1 VDSKCTG
8 ERMQKKNSILKSQLS
23 QRVLAYILLC
33 SSIFSIC
40 STTVQLYVDYRYDLK
55 ALEARFKVIE
65 QSHIPSMATS
75 LWDFNRPLVEQQIQ
89 GVVNLKDIKLVK
101 VITDFGDDF
110 SFGNKDVVATRL
122 VEYPIFFGE
131 KNEIGKLQVYAN
143 YDDIYE
149 SLSQKAAFIIMSEFI
164 KIFIVSL
171 VIIFIVHLLIT
182 RHIFRITDYSRQL
195 GTDNLNEGLYLVNRS
210 RHKDELDYLVDA
222 INDMRLKLKA
232 DIVKLESAENSLTTL
247 NAELEGKV
255 LDRTKKLAESNLQ
268 LQDSLDDLTL
278 AKNQL
283 VQSEK
288 MASLG
293 QLVAGV
299 AHEVNTPLGISVTS
313 VTALKEKLDDLS
325 FAVQENKLTKS
336 LLVKNL
342 NTIEQY
348 QQIIERSLNK
358 SVELIQSF
366 KSVAVEQHT
375 DPKLKINLAQHVKDV
390 VNTVKTMFKH
400 KQYTINMVVN
410 KNFNFV
416 SFPSAWNQILT
427 NFLMNSHL
435 HGFEDKQE
443 GVISIVFLED
453 DEFLTLTYTDNG
465 KGLSEEVKDK
475 VFDPFVTTKRG
486 CGGTGLGLNIVFNLI
501 DSKLG
506 GTVKVVEVEQGCCFE
521 VRVPIN
527 IPQKTSAKDYSLL

>member
-1 VDSKCTG
+1 
-8 ERMQKKNSILKSQLS
+8 MHKKNTILTNKLS
-23 QRVLAYILLC
+23 QRVLAYILFC
-33 SSIFSIC
+33 SSILSLC
-40 STTVQLYVDYRYDLK
+40 STTVQLYVDYRDDLK
-55 ALEARFKVIE
+55 ALEARFEVIE
-65 QSHIPSMATS
+65 TSHIPSMATS
-75 LWDFNRPLVEQQIQ
+75 LWDFNRVLVEQQIQ
-89 GVVNLKDIKLVK
+89 GVVNLRDIKFVK
-101 VITDFGDDF
+101 LITGFGDEY
-110 SFGNKDVVATRL
+110 SFGDKDVEATRF
-122 VEYPIFFGE
+122 VEYPILFGE
-131 KNEIGKLQVYAN
+131 ENDIGKLQVYAN

-149 SLSQKAAFIIMSEFI
+149 SLGQKASFIILSEFI

-171 VIIFIVHLLIT
+171 FIIFIVHLLIT
-182 RHIFRITDYSRQL
+182 RHIFRITDYSQSL
-195 GTDNLNEGLYLVNRS
+195 AADNLNEGLYLVNRS
-210 RHKDELDYLVDA
+210 RYKDELDYLVDA

-232 DIVKLESAENSLTTL
+232 DIIQLEDAENSLTTL
-247 NAELEGKV
+247 NGELENKV
-255 LDRTKKLAESNLQ
+255 LDRTKKLAESNTQ
-268 LQDSLDDLTL
+268 LQDSLNNLTL
-278 AKNQL
+278 AKDQL

-313 VTALKEKLDDLS
+313 ITALKEKIDDLS
-325 FAVQENKLTKS
+325 HAVESNKLTKT

-342 NTIEQY
+342 GTIGQY

-358 SVELIQSF
+358 AVELIQSF

-400 KQYTINMVVN
+400 KKYTINVEVN
-410 KNFNFV
+410 KNFSFI

-435 HGFEDKQE
+435 HGFDDRRE
-443 GVISIVFLED
+443 GIISIVFVED
-453 DEFLTLTYTDNG
+453 QDHLTLTYSDNG
-465 KGLSEEVKDK
+465 KGLSDEVKDK

-486 CGGTGLGLNIVFNLI
+486 SGGTGLGLNIVFNLI

-506 GTVKVVEVEQGCCFE
+506 GTVRVIEVEQGCCFQ
-521 VRVPIN
+521 VRVPIEKE
-527 IPQKTSAKDYSLL
+527 QKSMHNFEKVKPELDKS